1 MIVTFPDICPN
12 PAKLRVDATA
22 AIFKVAMAPI
32 QQGDAGTVTIE
43 RPTNI
48 NWFYQPDGTFAWL
61 SKAPVVTTADFN
73 GAASTAAMVWAQ
85 ASPPLPSSGNVTA
98 GQVYTY
104 NGDMWF
110 VIQSFSRTTYPN
122 PPATYPA
129 LIRLLR
135 APWRVYPWWQ
145 PIDQYDAWKL
155 VNPLTGAPDE
165 CTHIGYHWRVQQADG
180 AGNNVWIPGEF
191 GWQNL
196 GAE

>member
-1 MIVTFPDICPN
+1 MTLIFPDITPN

-22 AIFKVAMAPI
+22 PIFNVAMAPI
-32 QQGDAGTVTIE
+32 QQGSPGTVTIDP
-43 RPTNI
+43 PTHVT
-48 NWFYQPDGTFAWL
+48 FTYQSDGTFAWQ
-61 SKAPVVTTADFN
+61 SKAPVITTSDFN
-73 GAASTAAMVWAQ
+73 GAATAAALAWADDR
-85 ASPPLPSSGNVTA
+85 PPLPASGNVTA

-104 NGDMWF
+104 GGEMWF

-135 APWRVYPWWQ
+135 APWRLYPWSQ

-165 CTHIGYHWRVQQADG
+165 CTHIGYRWRVSQADG
-180 AGNNVWIPGEF
+180 SGNNVWEPSVF
-191 GWQNL
+191 GWTNL
-196 GAE
+196 GAV